1 MTDRVFI
8 AFYVFFYS
16 CSTIIDKCWR
26 TRKVGFFTAFF
37 ILLAEKKSLLKYVA
51 IKENTRSHSYILMI
65 VHTYILHPYL
75 YRSTFYQF
83 IRKFLHEPVMMMW
96 CDVRYITCRKRKR
109 TNHTKKTCRL
119 LSLFF
124 LVWES

>member
-8 AFYVFFYS
+8 AFYVFF
-16 CSTIIDKCWR
+16 IAVQQLLINAEEQGRW
-26 TRKVGFFTAFF
+26 GFLQHFF
-37 ILLAEKKSLLKYVA
+37 YTLAEKKSLLKYVA

-83 IRKFLHEPVMMMW
+83 IRKFLHEPVMMM
-96 CDVRYITCRKRKR
+96 
-109 TNHTKKTCRL
+109 
-119 LSLFF
+119 
-124 LVWES
+124 